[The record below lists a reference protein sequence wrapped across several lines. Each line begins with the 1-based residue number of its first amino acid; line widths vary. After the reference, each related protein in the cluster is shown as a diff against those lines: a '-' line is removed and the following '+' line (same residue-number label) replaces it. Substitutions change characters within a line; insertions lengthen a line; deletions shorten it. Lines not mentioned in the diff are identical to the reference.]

1 MAENSIKMPL
11 EIAEAVVENMTD
23 WVLVVDHKT
32 HKWIY
37 SNPACE
43 RILGYSINEV
53 IGQDVWTTKIFPE
66 DSREL
71 IKKSWDSLEQERYL
85 KNMEIE
91 MIAKDGRKIPVNY
104 TVSVIKGDKGDIQ
117 YRIVIIRDISQI
129 KQLLEDL
136 RGEIKKHD
144 AHL

>member
-1 MAENSIKMPL
+1 MPP
-11 EIAEAVVENMTD
+11 EIAETVVENMVD

-32 HKWIY
+32 HKWVY
-37 SNPACE
+37 SNPACK
-43 RILGYSINEV
+43 RILGYTIDEI

-71 IKKSWDSLEQERYL
+71 IKKSWDRLEKEGYL
-85 KNMEIE
+85 KNMEIDTF
-91 MIAKDGRKIPVNY
+91 AKDGRKVTVNY
-104 TVSVIKGDKGDIQ
+104 TVSVIKDPKGEIK
-117 YRIVIIRDISQI
+117 YRIVTIRDMSQI

-136 RGEIKKHD
+136 RTEIKKYD